1 MAQFVTLDSRKS
13 KAHSAPSRESLLARW
28 EAQSRRAETQALGA
42 IPGAALGRSAR
53 RWAAPMANVEVGRV
67 LEAAV
72 ADAVR
77 STPASTRYE
86 LIRMIGRH
94 LPSHLGG
101 LSGQQVTALLD
112 DLADR
117 ALAPGGPCGTIR
129 LTAPEMVPVP
139 ERYRRG
145 DGLSLWRR
153 HGADIYTT
161 RGQLDVEARLIHA
174 AAQDGAPLVAPD
186 RAAAARVPLSG
197 IGLTDDQVQA
207 AYGIMTSGRCIDI
220 LVGPAG
226 TGKTKIVAA
235 AAGRRRRRA
244 RRVRP
249 ARPDP
254 GRHRRADDHGRG
266 LAVAR
271 RLPVRRGHLVA
282 GCHQRPGRRAGPARQ

>member
-1 MAQFVTLDSRKS
+1 MTQFVTLDSRKS
-13 KAHSAPSRESLLARW
+13 KAHSAPSRESLRARGD
-28 EAQSRRAETQALGA
+28 AQSRRAETQALRA
-42 IPGAALGRSAR
+42 IPGAALGRRSAR
-53 RWAAPMANVEVGRV
+53 RLAAPMADADVGRV

-77 STPASTRYE
+77 SKPAFTRYE

-129 LTAPEMVPVP
+129 LPAPEMVPVP

-174 AAQDGAPLVAPD
+174 AAQDGAPSVAPD
-186 RAAAARVPLSG
+186 RAAAALGADRARVEAALWREHRPQRARDEAREAAQVPLSG
-197 IGLTDDQVQA
+197 IGLTDDRVQA

-226 TGKTKIVAA
+226 TGKTKIVAVI
-235 AAGRRRRRA
+235 AGLWRDTRT
-244 RRVRP
+244 
-249 ARPDP
+249 
-254 GRHRRADDHGRG
+254 G
-266 LAVAR
+266 LV
-271 RLPVRRGHLVA
+271 
-282 GCHQRPGRRAGPARQ
+282 

>member
-1 MAQFVTLDSRKS
+1 MTQFVTLDSRKS

-28 EAQSRRAETQALGA
+28 EAQSRRAERQALSA
-42 IPGAALGRSAR
+42 IPGAALGRRSAR
-53 RWAAPMANVEVGRV
+53 RLAAPMADAEVGRV

-77 STPASTRYE
+77 SKPAFTRYE
-86 LIRMIGRH
+86 LIR
-94 LPSHLGG
+94 G

-186 RAAAARVPLSG
+186 RAAAALGADRARVEAALWREHRPQRARDEAREAAQVPLSG
-197 IGLTDDQVQA
+197 IGLTDDRVQA

-226 TGKTKIVAA
+226 TGKTKIVAVI
-235 AAGRRRRRA
+235 AGIWR
-244 RRVRP
+244 
-249 ARPDP
+249 
-254 GRHRRADDHGRG
+254 
-266 LAVAR
+266 
-271 RLPVRRGHLVA
+271 
-282 GCHQRPGRRAGPARQ
+282 